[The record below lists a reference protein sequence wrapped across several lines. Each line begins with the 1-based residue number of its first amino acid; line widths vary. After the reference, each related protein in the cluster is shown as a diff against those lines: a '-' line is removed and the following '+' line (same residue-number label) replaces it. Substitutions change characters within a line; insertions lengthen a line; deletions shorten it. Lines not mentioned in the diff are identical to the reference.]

1 MGTEITDLITG
12 GNRVKNIQLNIIEM
26 KTNSEL
32 NLPLSLIHSIIL
44 LSDQIPKMPTRMK
57 LMI

>member
-12 GNRVKNIQLNIIEM
+12 GNRVKNIQLNVIEM